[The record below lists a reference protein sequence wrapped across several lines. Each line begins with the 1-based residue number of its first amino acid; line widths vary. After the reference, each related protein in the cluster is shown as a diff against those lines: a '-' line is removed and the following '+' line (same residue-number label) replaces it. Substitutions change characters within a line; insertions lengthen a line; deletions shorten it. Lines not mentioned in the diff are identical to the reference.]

1 MKNLTEYINEA
12 NDQAIFEGFLSKL
25 KDGIEKVV
33 DNPQKYFDAAKKQM
47 NELKDSKEYHCLNK
61 VQIDKENGQEAVAKE
76 LDNLNN
82 DNDLK
87 AIYNYVKKVLKDKD
101 TIDRDVRKRGLTGSD
116 FSGVDALL
124 KDIQKEFK
132 CEPAK
137 AFAIMQIANAMYLA
151 YKKEK
156 NSSRSSS
163 SSYSGGSSSSS
174 RSGGA
179 DAFTTCVA
187 ASIAAGMMAGR

>member
-47 NELKDSKEYHCLNK
+47 NKLKDEKEYHCLNK
-61 VQIDKENGQEAVAKE
+61 VEIDKENGQEAVAKE

-87 AIYNYVKKVLKDKD
+87 VIYNYVKKVLKDKD
-101 TIDRDVRKRGLTGSD
+101 TIDRDVRKQGLIGSD

-151 YKKEK
+151 YKEK
-156 NSSRSSS
+156 KSSRSSS
-163 SSYSGGSSSSS
+163 SGYSGGYSSSS
-174 RSGGA
+174 RSRGA

-187 ASIAAGMMAGR
+187 ASVAAMMAGS